1 MLLLKEVNVLLIRY
15 FIVLKTF
22 LNLVQIVLTSSDL
35 VYSIYSLFS
44 VFSTEWLLL
53 LVADCYH
60 LDDCLHNRWFQTHG
74 DSEQRVRIRTEH
86 RLSVQRL

>member
-44 VFSTEWLLL
+44 VL